1 MIATLRLLLPALIP
15 SWRFFSAVAPSPR
28 VEYALLSRPGARAK
42 NWHEFRPRP
51 ARLGLGQ
58 MLGRMFWNPAWN
70 EQLFLVS
77 CAERLMENPTAHSI
91 EEIARRVSAGIP
103 AAPAG
108 EAEPGYLQ
116 FRLVFVSREGAVILR
131 DVEYIS
137 EVLPRAEASRTEAG
151 R

>member
-28 VEYALLSRPGARAK
+28 VEYALLPRPGARAK
-42 NWHEFRPRP
+42 NWREFRSRP
-51 ARLGLGQ
+51 ARLSLWQ
-58 MLGRMFWNPAWN
+58 MLGRMLWNPVWN

-77 CAERLMENPTAHSI
+77 CAERLMETPTAHSI
-91 EEIARRVSAGIP
+91 DEIARRVSAGIP

-131 DVEYIS
+131 DVEYTS
-137 EVLPRAEASRTEAG
+137 EVLPRAIAPRTG
-151 R
+151 RAQ

>member
-28 VEYALLSRPGARAK
+28 VEYALLSRPGARAR
-42 NWHEFRPRP
+42 NWREFRPRP
-51 ARLGLGQ
+51 ARLSLGQ
-58 MLGRMFWNPAWN
+58 MLGRMLWNPVWN

-91 EEIARRVSAGIP
+91 DEIARRVSTGIP

-108 EAEPGYLQ
+108 QAEPGYLQ
-116 FRLVFVSREGAVILR
+116 FRLVFVSREGAAILR
-131 DVEYIS
+131 DVEYLS
-137 EVLPRAEASRTEAG
+137 EVRPRTLPERGARDQ
-151 R
+151 